1 MNLAIFVEL
10 NLIQQSKNL
19 KDIIIDMQEN
29 IEKPMELE
37 EFKLRTL
44 PTIKVNKFHSYSEYK
59 NQNSSNSLS
68 LFESFIKNKKKV
80 LMQPT
85 YIQETTENSLISSDS
100 SEKIITPLIL
110 VKKTVEPNSNK
121 Q

>member
-1 MNLAIFVEL
+1 
-10 NLIQQSKNL
+10 
-19 KDIIIDMQEN
+19 
-29 IEKPMELE
+29 
-37 EFKLRTL
+37 
-44 PTIKVNKFHSYSEYK
+44 
-59 NQNSSNSLS
+59 
-68 LFESFIKNKKKV
+68 
-80 LMQPT
+80 MQPT